1 MRNCGQGRVPPRVM
15 SCTSQRPPWRAFF
28 TVAMAALPLHAL
40 AWGSLLLTDAPPHDD
55 TVALGLTHWR
65 LPSSPESHS
74 MRSLWSPALEYRRAD
89 GGFVSTEMGLG
100 WDLSRNPEWQ
110 YGPRLWP
117 ILGRPHR
124 DPVSGQAP
132 MGDRWQKQWFANHM
146 LDDMVLL
153 QSAFSWGSG
162 RNQAGFQSEFG
173 AASGVPLWGG
183 MLGLGLATTF
193 GNAAYR
199 HDDAGSAHRS
209 WSDASLTLGYE
220 VRWSGHWRV
229 DGQVQRARILGSPA
243 SGQGTQGAALLT
255 LWRDW

>member
-1 MRNCGQGRVPPRVM
+1 VRTSGQCLFATKVMDVAAMRSV
-15 SCTSQRPPWRAFF
+15 WRAVFF
-28 TVAMAALPLHAL
+28 VTMAALPWHAH
-40 AWGSLLLTDAPPHDD
+40 AWGSLLLPDAPPHED
-55 TVALGLTHWR
+55 TLALGVTHWR
-65 LPSSPESHS
+65 LPSSPESNS
-74 MRSLWSPALEYRRAD
+74 MRSLWSPAFEYRRAD

-100 WDLSRNPEWQ
+100 WDLSRKPDWQ

-117 ILGRPHR
+117 VLGRPHR

-146 LDDMVLL
+146 VDDVVLL

-183 MLGLGLATTF
+183 MLGFGLATTF

-220 VRWSGHWRV
+220 LRWSGHWHV
-229 DGQVQRARILGSPA
+229 DGQVQRARIMGSPA
-243 SGQGTQGAALLT
+243 SGQSTQGAALLT